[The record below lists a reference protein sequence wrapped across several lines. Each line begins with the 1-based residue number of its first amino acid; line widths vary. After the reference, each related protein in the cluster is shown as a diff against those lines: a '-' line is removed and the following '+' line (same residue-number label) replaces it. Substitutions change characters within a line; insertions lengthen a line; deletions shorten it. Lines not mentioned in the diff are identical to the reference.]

1 MFRNKKQSKQNVNLI
16 QALRGEEQF
25 NVEEEIVVLKD
36 EISHQEQ
43 ERTQQEHE
51 RDNEEK
57 IDEADENENFM
68 KRKAITDEDEE
79 EEKKSGSVIAD
90 DDDEDYDFDVT
101 KLASIEDMEERAKYI
116 PLRLSYEE
124 RKSLRLV
131 NAAINVSDYTNS
143 VDVEFKSKSK
153 RRHMQLQ
160 NICGFL
166 SGVISASSYEEGQKV
181 LQDRNFC
188 DYESFLKVPSSSSL
202 SFSHLF
208 VPIKTTLEISRRYK
222 VMNPEK
228 MRSEYGK
235 LVFLIQDAVSPEIQS
250 LLGVNIH
257 QPIHTVYDLL
267 ASKGGLKLLADP
279 RISVASQ
286 EIYPDKNKTR
296 GQLDAEIKK
305 KEKAARLLIKEY
317 ETHRLSS
324 EDIRQCLYSICDNNS
339 FLNSNCR
346 PIEECIELLQH
357 YFSPNK
363 ISPGLFPIPFT
374 FLLLLFHP

>member
-1 MFRNKKQSKQNVNLI
+1 
-16 QALRGEEQF
+16 
-25 NVEEEIVVLKD
+25 
-36 EISHQEQ
+36 
-43 ERTQQEHE
+43 
-51 RDNEEK
+51 
-57 IDEADENENFM
+57 M